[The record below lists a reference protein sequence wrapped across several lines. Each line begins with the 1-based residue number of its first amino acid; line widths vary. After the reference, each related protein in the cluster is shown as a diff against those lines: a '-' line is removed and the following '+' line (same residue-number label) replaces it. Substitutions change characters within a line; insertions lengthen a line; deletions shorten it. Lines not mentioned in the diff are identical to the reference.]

1 MISLQVSCFLPG
13 GSIGLSGPLEFAIN
27 ACAQGAQRENA
38 IGLQA
43 SMAHQPVEVNAITYN
58 SAIKAFAKDAQWKT
72 VFAIA
77 CAEM

>member
-1 MISLQVSCFLPG
+1 LRLLVP
-13 GSIGLSGPLEFAIN
+13 
-27 ACAQGAQRENA
+27 CARGAQWEIA

-43 SMAHQPVEVNAITYN
+43 TMAHQPVEVNTITYN

-77 CAEM
+77 REAM

>member
-1 MISLQVSCFLPG
+1 MP
-13 GSIGLSGPLEFAIN
+13 
-27 ACAQGAQRENA
+27 CARGAQWENA

-43 SMAHQPVEVNAITYN
+43 TMAHQPVEVNTITYN

-77 CAEM
+77 REAM